1 MDVALD
7 TKMLSSD
14 FRITTHPSMWPQ
26 WLLLRA
32 FLPSD
37 FARGFVGTNLLKVP
51 LFSGLASASSVW
63 PDELNRLVF
72 ETVLQQAA
80 IEESATAN
88 AEEMFLA
95 EARQPPPIW
104 S

>member
-88 AEEMFLA
+88 AEMFLA